1 MSVNNNE
8 NEFRKL
14 ILDSAKSNSRIH
26 VVDIPD
32 DAKRIVAIHPDCAKF
47 IAEKVYD
54 FGLLK
59 NGKYIGVELK
69 NENKSLTWNISNMRP
84 HQIKYLKEVVK
95 CGGRGVVLIR
105 FKKAVDPKAQKRL
118 GQLGKWNV
126 DTVFICDILMLT
138 KSKQTSFTYEY
149 LKEHFDELEL
159 CEFTKKYDIEKLWKK
174 TTKNQKN
181 L

>member
-1 MSVNNNE
+1 MSVNNE
-8 NEFRKL
+8 NEFRRL
-14 ILDSAKSNSRIH
+14 ILDSARKNSKIH

-32 DAKRIVAIHPDCAKF
+32 DAKRIVAIHPECANL

-59 NGKYIGVELK
+59 NGKYVGVELK

-95 CGGRGVVLIR
+95 CGGRGLVLIR
-105 FKKAVDPKAQKRL
+105 FKKAIDTKAQKRL
-118 GQLGKWNV
+118 GLVGKWAI
-126 DTVFICDILMLT
+126 DTVFICDIMLLT
-138 KSKQTSFTYEY
+138 KSKQTSFSYEY
-149 LKEHFDELEL
+149 LRDNFDELEL

-174 TTKNQKN
+174 TTKSPKK